1 MLNPQGVQERT
12 LEEMRPETLR
22 DEELRRLRKREEE
35 LEKERA
41 LLLQEKEEL
50 QRQLQQKDDEKS
62 RKRHEERRQNGIDE
76 EDVQYR
82 TPEEENPTAK
92 TLFTEEAD
100 RPPQAAEA
108 TKTAKQQAGLRLMAM
123 MMNTMTE
130 MQKKIL
136 SKDGGKEGEGG
147 VEYVRSLPEVPKLP
161 DWNPSTGPIDLNDWL
176 DLIEPITADS
186 TATSGEWWDRLLQ
199 EARQWYQDHM
209 AFSPLD
215 RLLHEPKPTSE
226 LDQPRWVRLERR
238 ASTLLMVSIPE
249 AQKEELV
256 STKRITAVK
265 ILCHL
270 FTTFQPGGLAE
281 KEVILRSLE
290 TPVEASA
297 VAEAVSALRKWMRWR
312 RRAMELQVSEPD
324 PFLLLKG
331 LGRIIRR
338 PLEANR
344 EPNFR
349 ISLARSMLQVD
360 STPTKDTVGK
370 FATHLLAEME
380 QIAHLEGSK
389 RSSSSSKEAPKAAQ
403 QEVKIKKMEEGKGEG
418 KSGKGERAPCKFF
431 TTPEGCRKGKG
442 CTWAHT
448 LDDQK
453 RCWNCGSTQH
463 YAPACDRP
471 KDPKKEGSPERQSRK
486 PWEGKGPKPAA
497 TVVKKEEA
505 TKSEE
510 TAKEGVTEA
519 DSHEGTAGEA
529 NKMLKALQQGKSD
542 EA

>member
-1 MLNPQGVQERT
+1 MT
-12 LEEMRPETLR
+12 L
-22 DEELRRLRKREEE
+22 
-35 LEKERA
+35 
-41 LLLQEKEEL
+41 Q
-50 QRQLQQKDDEKS
+50 
-62 RKRHEERRQNGIDE
+62 
-76 EDVQYR
+76 
-82 TPEEENPTAK
+82 
-92 TLFTEEAD
+92 
-100 RPPQAAEA
+100 
-108 TKTAKQQAGLRLMAM
+108 LMAM

-147 VEYVRSLPEVPKLP
+147 VEYVRSHPEVPKLP

-176 DLIEPITADS
+176 ALIEPIMADL

-209 AFSPLD
+209 ALSPLD
-215 RLLHEPKPTSE
+215 RLLHEPKPTPE

-238 ASTLLMVSIPE
+238 ASTLLMMSIPE
-249 AQKEELV
+249 TQKEELV
-256 STKRITAVK
+256 STKRITALK

-290 TPVEASA
+290 TPVEAST
-297 VAEAVSALRKWMRWR
+297 VAEAVSALRKWMRWMR

-344 EPNFR
+344 ELNFR

-389 RSSSSSKEAPKAAQ
+389 KSSNSKEAPKPAQ
-403 QEVKIKKMEEGKGEG
+403 PEVRIKKMEEGKG

-448 LDDQK
+448 LDEQK

-463 YAPACDRP
+463 FAPACDRP
-471 KDPKKEGSPERQSRK
+471 RDPNKEGSPEKSGK

-497 TVVKKEEA
+497 KVVKKEEA

-510 TAKEGVTEA
+510 TAKEGVKEA
-519 DSHEGTAGEA
+519 DGGQQDAEGFAA
-529 NKMLKALQQGKSD
+529 RQKR
-542 EA
+542 